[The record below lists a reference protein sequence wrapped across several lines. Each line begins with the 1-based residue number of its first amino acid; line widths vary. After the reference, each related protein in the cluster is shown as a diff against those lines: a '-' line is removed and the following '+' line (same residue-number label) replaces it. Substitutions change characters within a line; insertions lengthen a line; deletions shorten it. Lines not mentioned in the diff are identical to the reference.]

1 MLDSLRDKE
10 LLEPYLNPA
19 PILAVISGPSGVGKD
34 SVVKRLREQNGHF
47 RFVVTCTSRKP
58 RPEEVEGQ
66 DYYFLSQ
73 SEFQRMIDA
82 GEMLEYALVY
92 GQYKGIARAR
102 ISEALSAGS
111 DVLLRVDVQGAAT
124 VKRLI
129 PQAVTIFI
137 APPSRAVLLGRLRA
151 RGGDTPEQ
159 VQCRL
164 DTAMA
169 ELERACEFDYVVVNY
184 EDCLD
189 QTVATVQAI
198 ILASKCRTGRQPVL
212 V

>member
-1 MLDSLRDKE
+1 MDTDRDE
-10 LLEPYLNPA
+10 QLLEPYMNPA

-34 SVVKRLREQNGHF
+34 SVVKRLREQAFAF

-58 RPEEVEGQ
+58 RPDEVEGQ
-66 DYYFLSQ
+66 DYYFVSPA
-73 SEFQRMIDA
+73 EFTRMIDA
-82 GEMLEYALVY
+82 GEMLEHALVY

-102 ISEALSAGS
+102 IREALSAGI

-137 APPSRAVLLGRLRA
+137 APPSREVLLRRLRG
-151 RGGDTPEQ
+151 RGGDSPEQ
-159 VQCRL
+159 VRCRL
-164 DTAMA
+164 ETAMA
-169 ELERACEFDYVVVNY
+169 ELERASEFDYVVVNQ
-184 EDCLD
+184 EDRLD
-189 QTVATVQAI
+189 QTVDTVKAI